1 MYNSKIIVVAVLS
14 ALITLS
20 FLLFSFTTTIHQK
33 VASAFFHERLF
44 EGNRNTNA
52 QLTTD
57 VNPTASSNQTGTP
70 GDDDIKGSDVDDL
83 LVGLAG
89 NDVIA
94 GQAGSDN
101 IDGSEGYDYLIGGP
115 GNDSIAGGA
124 GIDVIEG
131 NAGGDNIYGSEGNDY
146 LIGGVAGDNLK
157 GAAGN
162 DTLIGGPGADTLTGG
177 LGQDKFICGQGKDIV
192 LDFNATEGESRSID
206 CEADAATTATNNN
219 KSWINGL
226 MVVPTTAV
234 SITRTI
240 QSL

>member
-20 FLLFSFTTTIHQK
+20 FLLFSFTTNIHQK
-33 VASAFFHERLF
+33 EASAFFHERLF

-57 VNPTASSNQTGTP
+57 VSPTASSNKTGTP
-70 GDDDIKGSDVDDL
+70 GDDDIKGSDVDDF

-94 GQAGSDN
+94 GQAGNDN
-101 IDGSEGYDYLIGGP
+101 IDGG
-115 GNDSIAGGA
+115 
-124 GIDVIEG
+124 
-131 NAGGDNIYGSEGNDY
+131 EGNDY
-146 LIGGVAGDNLK
+146 LIGGVAGDNIK

-192 LDFNATEGESRSID
+192 SDFNATEGDSKSID
-206 CEADAATTATNNN
+206 CEANAAATTTTNNN
-219 KSWINGL
+219 NNS
-226 MVVPTTAV
+226 
-234 SITRTI
+234 
-240 QSL
+240 